1 MELFLQQVA
10 NGIMIG
16 GIYGLMALGLT
27 LIYGVL
33 YIPNFALGHQAMI
46 AAYITFFLVSMARLN
61 YFLAIVVAMAAMALL
76 GIAMERLAFRPLK
89 DAPHVNGFI
98 VAFGLLFVL
107 ESGALIAWGA
117 TYRKI
122 DTVYDQTILTVLGTR
137 LPLQRVLVVV
147 AAVAVIVVMQLFL
160 KRTMAG
166 AALRAVSQERE
177 AALLVGIDV
186 DRVAALTMAV
196 GSALGA
202 AAGGLIGPIILVF
215 PTMGSMLIV
224 KAFVIIILGGMG
236 SVVGAIVGGFLL
248 GLVESLAAGFLSP
261 SFKDLYAF
269 LFLVIVLAIRPTG
282 LFGKART

>member
-1 MELFLQQVA
+1 MALFLQQVA

-46 AAYITFFLVSMARLN
+46 AAYLTFFLVTVYQLN
-61 YFLAIVVAMAAMALL
+61 YFLAILLAMAAVAGL
-76 GIAMERLAFRPLK
+76 GMAMERLAFRPLK

-122 DTVYDQTILTVLGTR
+122 DTIYDRTVLTILGAR
-137 LPLQRVLVVV
+137 LPLQRVLVV
-147 AAVAVIVVMQLFL
+147 AAVVVIIVAMQLFL
-160 KRTMAG
+160 KHTMAG
-166 AALRAVSQERE
+166 AALRAVSQQRE

-215 PTMGSMLIV
+215 PTMGSLMIV

-236 SVVGAIVGGFLL
+236 SVVGAIVGGFML
-248 GLVESLAAGFLSP
+248 GLVESLAAGFISP

-269 LFLVIVLAIRPTG
+269 LFLVIVLAVRPTG
-282 LFGKART
+282 LFGRAH

>member
-1 MELFLQQVA
+1 MELFIQQVA

-16 GIYGLMALGLT
+16 GVYGLMALGLT

-46 AAYITFFLVSMARLN
+46 AAYLTFFLVTLYRVN
-61 YFLAIVVAMAAMALL
+61 YFLAVLLAMAAVALL
-76 GIAMERLAFRPLK
+76 GVAMERVAFRPIK

-122 DTVYDQTILTVLGTR
+122 DTVYDRTVLTVLGAR

-147 AAVAVIVVMQLFL
+147 AVVVIIVAMQLFL

-166 AALRAVSQERE
+166 AALRAVAQQRE

-202 AAGGLIGPIILVF
+202 AAGGLIGPIVLVF
-215 PTMGSMLIV
+215 PTMGSLMIV

-248 GLVESLAAGFLSP
+248 GLVESLAAGFISP

-269 LFLVIVLAIRPTG
+269 LFLVIVLAVRPTG
-282 LFGKART
+282 LFGRAQA

>member
-1 MELFLQQVA
+1 MELFVQQLA
-10 NGIMIG
+10 NGIMVG

-46 AAYITFFLVSMARLN
+46 AAYLTFFLVSLYNVN
-61 YFLAIVVAMAAMALL
+61 YFVAVA
-76 GIAMERLAFRPLK
+76 IAMVALAALGMVLERFAFRPLK
-89 DAPHVNGFI
+89 NAPHVNGFI

-122 DTVYDQTILTVLGTR
+122 DTVYEREILTILGAR

-147 AAVAVIVVMQLFL
+147 AVVVVIVAMQLFL

-166 AALRAVSQERE
+166 AALRAVSQERD
-177 AALLVGIDV
+177 AAQLVGIDV

-215 PTMGSMLIV
+215 PTMGNLMVV
-224 KAFVIIILGGMG
+224 KAFVIIVLGGMG

-248 GLVESLAAGFLSP
+248 GLVESFAAGYISP

-269 LFLVIVLAIRPTG
+269 LFLVIVLAVRPTG
-282 LFGKART
+282 LFGHAR

>member
-1 MELFLQQVA
+1 MDLLLQQVA

-46 AAYITFFLVSMARLN
+46 GAYVTFFLVSLYRAN
-61 YFLAIVVAMAAMALL
+61 YFLAIAVAMAALALL
-76 GIAMERLAFRPLK
+76 GMVLERLAFRPIK

-107 ESGALIAWGA
+107 ESGALLAWGA

-122 DTVYDQTILTVLGTR
+122 ETIYDRQILTVLGTR

-147 AAVAVIVVMQLFL
+147 AVVIIIVAMQLFL

-166 AALRAVSQERE
+166 TALRAVAQQRE
-177 AALLVGIDV
+177 AALLVGIDG

-215 PTMGSMLIV
+215 PTMGNMMIV
-224 KAFVIIILGGMG
+224 KAFVIIVLGGMG

-248 GLVESLAAGFLSP
+248 GLVETLAAGFISP

-269 LFLVIVLAIRPTG
+269 LFLVVVLAIRPTG
-282 LFGKART
+282 LFGQAH

>member
-10 NGIMIG
+10 NGIMVG

-46 AAYITFFLVSMARLN
+46 AAYVTFFLVSIYRLN
-61 YFLAIVVAMAAMALL
+61 YFVAIVVAMAALAIL
-76 GIAMERLAFRPLK
+76 GVILERVAFRPLK
-89 DAPHVNGFI
+89 NAPHVNGFI

-122 DTVYDQTILTVLGTR
+122 ETVYDREILSFLGVR
-137 LPLQRVLVVV
+137 LPLQRILVVV
-147 AAVAVIVVMQLFL
+147 AVVVIIVAIQLFL

-166 AALRAVSQERE
+166 AALRAVAQQRD

-186 DRVAALTMAV
+186 DRVSALTMAV
-196 GSALGA
+196 GSALGG
-202 AAGGLIGPIILVF
+202 AAGALIGPIILVF
-215 PTMGSMLIV
+215 PTMGNLMIV
-224 KAFVIIILGGMG
+224 KAFVIIVLGGMG
-236 SVVGAIVGGFLL
+236 SVVGAIAGGFVL
-248 GLVESLAAGFLSP
+248 GLVESLASGFISP

-269 LFLVIVLAIRPTG
+269 LFLVLVLAVRPTG
-282 LFGKART
+282 LFGQARS

>member
-1 MELFLQQVA
+1 VDLFIQQVA

-46 AAYITFFLVSMARLN
+46 AAYLTFFLVAVYRVN
-61 YFLAIVVAMAAMALL
+61 YFLSILLAMAAVALL
-76 GIAMERLAFRPLK
+76 GMAMERVAFRPLK

-122 DTVYDQTILTVLGTR
+122 DTAYDRTVLTVLGAR
-137 LPLQRVLVVV
+137 LPLQRVLVVLAVVVIIV
-147 AAVAVIVVMQLFL
+147 AMQLFL
-160 KRTMAG
+160 RRTMAG
-166 AALRAVSQERE
+166 AALRAVAQQRE
-177 AALLVGIDV
+177 AALLVGIDA
-186 DRVAALTMAV
+186 DRVASLTMAV

-202 AAGGLIGPIILVF
+202 AAGGLIGPIVLVF
-215 PTMGSMLIV
+215 PTMGSLMIV

-236 SVVGAIVGGFLL
+236 SVVGAIIGGFIL
-248 GLVESLAAGFLSP
+248 GLVESLAAGFISP

-269 LFLVIVLAIRPTG
+269 LFLVIVLAVRPRG
-282 LFGKART
+282 LFGGVR

>member
-1 MELFLQQVA
+1 VDLFIQQLA

-16 GIYGLMALGLT
+16 GVYGLMALGLT

-46 AAYITFFLVSMARLN
+46 AAYLTFFLVTLYRVN
-61 YFLAIVVAMAAMALL
+61 YFLAVLLAMAAVALL
-76 GIAMERLAFRPLK
+76 GMAMERVAFRPIK

-122 DTVYDQTILTVLGTR
+122 DTVYDRTVLTVLGAR

-147 AAVAVIVVMQLFL
+147 AVVVIIVAMQLFL

-166 AALRAVSQERE
+166 AALRAVAQQRD

-202 AAGGLIGPIILVF
+202 AAGGLIGPIVLVF
-215 PTMGSMLIV
+215 PTMGSLMIV

-248 GLVESLAAGFLSP
+248 GLVESLAAGFISP

-269 LFLVIVLAIRPTG
+269 LFLVIVLAVRPTG
-282 LFGKART
+282 LFGRAQA

>member
-1 MELFLQQVA
+1 MELLVQQVA

-46 AAYITFFLVSMARLN
+46 AAYLTFFLVSAYRVN
-61 YFLAIVVAMAAMALL
+61 YFLAIVLAMAAVALL
-76 GIAMERLAFRPLK
+76 GMAMERVAFRPLK

-122 DTVYDQTILTVLGTR
+122 DTVYDRTVLTVLGAR

-147 AAVAVIVVMQLFL
+147 AVVVIIIAMQLFL
-160 KRTMAG
+160 KHTMAG
-166 AALRAVSQERE
+166 AALRAVAQQRE

-186 DRVAALTMAV
+186 DRVASLTMAV

-202 AAGGLIGPIILVF
+202 AAGGLIGPIVLVF
-215 PTMGSMLIV
+215 PTMGGLMIV

-236 SVVGAIVGGFLL
+236 SVVGAIIGGFML
-248 GLVESLAAGFLSP
+248 GLVESLAAGFISP

-282 LFGKART
+282 LFGRAR